1 MIIFSLLQGG
11 TAQHA
16 HNPIARE
23 PQLGHE
29 CLTHTFRKF
38 RFSITSL
45 ELISCRFGHYL
56 HIPICGSPTRAKIS
70 LLHSLTYSNRPY
82 DILRHRLPPI
92 FTKLPQPTGRKY
104 MQKNEGPKITLL
116 ISEIFT
122 LLQTPTGTPMHHST
136 QGSDENTGKYFILPA
151 YRKNKSSIAILE
163 QGSETC
169 GSQHRERAIKPPSK
183 QRRKGTEVF
192 TPIFKNCPGQTHRE
206 YIQRSYGLRKT
217 SAHHSLLQIPTG
229 ILTSKN

>member
-1 MIIFSLLQGG
+1 MSAQSFSIPKYRLQTPTRTKSTDTLLPHGLSGPFVYILPMINFPPLQGE

-16 HNPIARE
+16 HNPIAWE
-23 PQLGHE
+23 PQLGQE

-82 DILRHRLPPI
+82 DILRHRIPPI
-92 FTKLPQPTGRKY
+92 FTRLPQSTSCKY
-104 MQKNEGPKITLL
+104 MQKNEGPKITFL

-122 LLQTPTGTPMHHST
+122 LLWTPTGTPIHHPT
-136 QGSDENTGKYFILPA
+136 QGSDENTGKYFIAL
-151 YRKNKSSIAILE
+151 
-163 QGSETC
+163 
-169 GSQHRERAIKPPSK
+169 
-183 QRRKGTEVF
+183 
-192 TPIFKNCPGQTHRE
+192 
-206 YIQRSYGLRKT
+206 
-217 SAHHSLLQIPTG
+217 
-229 ILTSKN
+229 